1 MKTDEIMQTERPLPH
16 ILVVDDEPIIREL
29 NCKMLMDASY
39 HVDTAED
46 GAVAWDTLQLK
57 SFDLLITD
65 NSMPKVTGLELIQ
78 KVRAAGMALPVIM
91 ATGVLPE
98 EAFTR
103 SPWLQPAA
111 TLIKP
116 YTLAEF
122 LGVVENVLHGTVPIV
137 LWQSCEDIIPIV
149 AAEQHFGEP
158 PLRISE
164 DAVELNQQK

>member
-1 MKTDEIMQTERPLPH
+1 
-16 ILVVDDEPIIREL
+16 
-29 NCKMLMDASY
+29 
-39 HVDTAED
+39 
-46 GAVAWDTLQLK
+46 
-57 SFDLLITD
+57 
-65 NSMPKVTGLELIQ
+65 MPKVTGLELIQ